1 MDGPWFIYDHYL
13 TVQDWKPNF
22 NPMSD
27 TIKEVA
33 VWMRISG
40 LPIEYYDSQILSFIG
55 NHVGKTVKVDKN
67 TLTQERGKYARLC
80 VQVDLTKPLLAM
92 FTLKGRKYTI
102 EYEGLHM
109 LCMTCGRFGHYKEGC
124 QIKKNN
130 AGNGDGQ
137 VDEGKAGN
145 SNSDD
150 TGVEGPWR
158 IVQKQRRSK
167 KTVTGKPNMP
177 AAVNDLSTK
186 INAYRNLG
194 GSRFDV
200 LNVDS
205 DETNMETNVEQD
217 GEFLDSEETRRE
229 PILELR
235 DNKEEA
241 INRKK
246 QNKNKCGIGGDHVAK
261 FNAAERIPKE
271 PKLATRVGNT
281 FKGKFSANTKKGVE
295 HAMDKMGIDIIGDLM
310 GQTVQPKAVST
321 QNITGRK
328 NIGEHE
334 LGLTSA
340 SMLGPKSVS
349 NPNLPRPPDNVVIP
363 PLSQKIPTLL
373 TSNEDLSIEG
383 EVFEDANDQGSH
395 LSSDSDMEVVG
406 ETPNLA

>member
-1 MDGPWFIYDHYL
+1 
-13 TVQDWKPNF
+13 V
-22 NPMSD
+22 
-27 TIKEVA
+27 
-33 VWMRISG
+33 
-40 LPIEYYDSQILSFIG
+40 
-55 NHVGKTVKVDKN
+55 
-67 TLTQERGKYARLC
+67 
-80 VQVDLTKPLLAM
+80 
-92 FTLKGRKYTI
+92 
-102 EYEGLHM
+102 
-109 LCMTCGRFGHYKEGC
+109 
-124 QIKKNN
+124 
-130 AGNGDGQ
+130 
-137 VDEGKAGN
+137 
-145 SNSDD
+145 
-150 TGVEGPWR
+150 
-158 IVQKQRRSK
+158 
-167 KTVTGKPNMP
+167 P
-177 AAVNDLSTK
+177 AAVNDLPAK
-186 INAYRNLG
+186 INASRNLG

-205 DETNMETNVEQD
+205 DETNMETNVEPD

-246 QNKNKCGIGGDHVAK
+246 QNKNKRGTGGDPVAK
-261 FNAAERIPKE
+261 FNVAERIPKE

-281 FKGKFSANTKKGVE
+281 FKGKVGANTKKGVE

-363 PLSQKIPTLL
+363 PISQKIPTLL
-373 TSNEDLSIEG
+373 TSNEDLAIEG
-383 EVFEDANDQGSH
+383 EVFEDANDQGSN